1 MIKAKKPSQTR
12 ILYRGKQYKLFE
24 TLENKSWAETDAR
37 YYRTAPGRFTRDNY
51 TNSIVVDLGKEAG
64 RLRYGVFIAKGRKI
78 PKRLKEWGG
87 L

>member
-12 ILYRGKQYKLFE
+12 ILYRGKWY
-24 TLENKSWAETDAR
+24 TLLESLEKKAWAETDAK
-37 YYRTAPGRFTRDNY
+37 YYRTAQGRFTRDNY
-51 TNSIVVDLGKEAG
+51 TNAIVVDLGKQAG
-64 RLRYGVFIAKGRKI
+64 RVRYGVFTAKGRKI